1 TKMRELMEEIL
12 SDAQR
17 RGAHFAD
24 LRVTDG
30 EGTSVAVEDGQADK
44 ISSSTRSGAGLR
56 VLVDG
61 AWGFAPTN
69 LVTAEEL
76 RRCLH
81 DALAMAQAAT
91 GHVTDPGMVAEVEP
105 VEDTVG
111 LDVRIDPRHVPLA
124 DRVQR
129 IFEIEQV
136 ARERDDRI
144 VNTRASYSDSVGRLT
159 VANTLG
165 TYIEREAVRCSV
177 RLSATAQSARTR
189 QFATESKARPGGYE
203 LVEAID
209 IDQWAGGTADKAL
222 ALLDAAPAPAGQFDV
237 IIDPRVCGLL
247 VHEAFG
253 HNAEADAVW
262 AGDSILAGH
271 EGEQVCSPLVSI
283 ADDPTLADLNGT
295 FRYDHEGVPA
305 RRHDIIREGVLLGYL
320 HSLETA
326 ARLGAEPNGRARAQS
341 HQYEPIVR
349 MSNTFIDAGDAT
361 LEEMIADTERGL
373 LLKGGYWGYVF
384 TARGQF
390 TCNVENAWAI
400 EGGELG
406 QHYRNAS
413 FAGMTMEMLSRV
425 DAVGD
430 EVSFELGGTC
440 GKAGQSM
447 PVDAGGPYLRIR
459 DVVVGGQ
466 TQVGRAQ

>member
-1 TKMRELMEEIL
+1 MRELIEEIL
-12 SDAQR
+12 GRAR
-17 RGAHFAD
+17 ARGAHFAD
-24 LRVTDG
+24 IRVTEG
-30 EGTSVAVEDGQADK
+30 EGTSVTVEDGKADRVR
-44 ISSSTRSGAGLR
+44 SSAPSGAGLR

-69 LVTAEEL
+69 LVTRDEL
-76 RRCLH
+76 MRCLD
-81 DALAMAQAAT
+81 DALAMAKAAA
-91 GHVTDPGMVAEVEP
+91 GHVTEPGMVAEVEP
-105 VEDTVG
+105 VEARVEMKAK
-111 LDVRIDPRHVPLA
+111 IDPRTVPLS

-136 ARERDDRI
+136 ARERDERI
-144 VNTRASYSDSVGRLT
+144 VNTTASYSDAAGRLII
-159 VANTLG
+159 ANSFG
-165 TYIEREAVRCSV
+165 TFIEQQAVRCSV
-177 RLSATAQSARTR
+177 RIMTTAQSGEVR
-189 QFATESKARPGGYE
+189 QFASESEAGPRGYE
-203 LVEAID
+203 IVEELDAET
-209 IDQWAGGTADKAL
+209 WAGGTADRAL
-222 ALLDAAPAPAGQFDV
+222 ALLDAAPAPAGTFDV

-262 AGDSILAGH
+262 AGESILAGH
-271 EGEQVCSPLVSI
+271 EGEVVCSKLVTI
-283 ADDPTLADLNGT
+283 IDDPGIEGANGSFT
-295 FRYDHEGVPA
+295 YDHEGVPG
-305 RRHDIIREGVLLGYL
+305 RRQEIIREGVLLGYL

-341 HQYEPIVR
+341 HQDEPLVR
-349 MSNTFIDAGDAT
+349 MSNTFIEPGDAT

-400 EGGELG
+400 ENGKLG

-413 FAGMTMEMLSRV
+413 FAGLTMEMLSRV
-425 DAVGD
+425 DAVGNELSLD
-430 EVSFELGGTC
+430 LGGMC
-440 GKAGQSM
+440 GKGGQGM
-447 PVDAGGPYLRIR
+447 YVDAGGPFLRIR

-466 TQVGRAQ
+466 QQAGG

>member
-1 TKMRELMEEIL
+1 MRELIEEIL
-12 SDAQR
+12 SDARR
-17 RGAHFAD
+17 RGADFAD
-24 LRVTDG
+24 LRVSEG

-44 ISSSTRSGAGLR
+44 ISSSARSGAGLR

-69 LVTAEEL
+69 LVTPEEL
-76 RRCLH
+76 RRCLD
-81 DALAMAQAAT
+81 DALAMAQAAA
-91 GHVTDPGMVAEVEP
+91 GHVTEPGMVAEVEP
-105 VEDTVG
+105 VEDTVA
-111 LDVRIDPRHVPLA
+111 LDVQTDPREVPLA
-124 DRVQR
+124 ERVQR
-129 IFEIEQV
+129 IFGIEEV

-144 VNTRASYSDSVGRLT
+144 VNTRASYSDSAGRLI
-159 VANTLG
+159 VANTFG

-177 RLSATAQSARTR
+177 RLSATAQSAETR

-203 LVEAID
+203 LVEGID
-209 IDQWAGGTADKAL
+209 IDEWAGGTADKAL

-271 EGEQVCSPLVSI
+271 EGQQVCSPLVSI
-283 ADDPTLADLNGT
+283 ADDPTLQHLNGT
-295 FRYDHEGVPA
+295 FTYDHEGVPA
-305 RRHDIIREGVLLGYL
+305 RRHDIIQEGVLLGYL

-326 ARLGAEPNGRARAQS
+326 ARLGAEPNGSARAQS

-349 MSNTFIDAGDAT
+349 MSNTFIDAGEAS

-413 FAGMTMEMLSRV
+413 FAGLTMAMLSRV

-440 GKAGQSM
+440 GKGGQSM

-466 TQVGRAQ
+466 TQAGRAQ